1 MDDVSRH
8 AEVSQWFARLIE
20 ASTDQRDA
28 LLQSLQGSDP
38 GIASEVRALM
48 EHYVQD
54 ESAFQRLRPR
64 FEPAQSA
71 EAAWRDKRIGAWS
84 LRRLLGEGGMGL
96 VFLAERAGDEF
107 AQQGALK
114 LVRTRFP
121 GQSLLA
127 RFRRERRM
135 LATLDHPGI
144 TKLLDGGETE
154 EGEPY
159 LVLEYV
165 DGLPIDQYCADRAP
179 TLEQHVAL
187 IDQVCSAVAY
197 AHRRLIVHRD
207 LKPGNILVD
216 ASGRCRLLDFGIAR
230 LLDSVDTP
238 EQPLTGTLDR
248 LLTPAYAA
256 PEQIA
261 GGPITTQSDIYA
273 LGVIAC
279 QIITGRLPSAA
290 TPDAAERTLRASD
303 LARAAGRS
311 ELAKRLRG
319 DFDTVLARALHPIAE
334 RRYVSAEAFAED
346 LHRALAHQPI
356 HARPDRWAYRL
367 NRWFRRHWAA
377 AGISLLAV
385 ATLIAALGQA
395 RWQAERARI
404 EAEQADVALARA
416 QHVNRFLTQILIA
429 PDPGMRLLGWPAG
442 GDTTVAELLRGVA
455 PFIDAE
461 LADDPLAAAV
471 VHSAMGQGRLYL
483 GDEQDAV
490 QHLDR
495 AIELST
501 GIGSDASRR
510 PREQHEAIEV
520 QAVSMQLKGRLAIL
534 QQRWGDAERALREAI
549 SVYLRAPRV
558 NALRQM
564 SDVATRHDLAYV
576 LHRMGRLDEAETEAR
591 GAVARSRGELP
602 AGNPVLPIAL
612 DQLARILEDRGE
624 PDQALAVQRE
634 ALTLLQQQGAPDS
647 QIEAARSR
655 LEDLGAKLR

>member
-1 MDDVSRH
+1 
-8 AEVSQWFARLIE
+8 
-20 ASTDQRDA
+20 
-28 LLQSLQGSDP
+28 
-38 GIASEVRALM
+38 
-48 EHYVQD
+48 
-54 ESAFQRLRPR
+54 
-64 FEPAQSA
+64 
-71 EAAWRDKRIGAWS
+71 
-84 LRRLLGEGGMGL
+84 
-96 VFLAERAGDEF
+96 
-107 AQQGALK
+107 
-114 LVRTRFP
+114 
-121 GQSLLA
+121 
-127 RFRRERRM
+127 
-135 LATLDHPGI
+135 
-144 TKLLDGGETE
+144 
-154 EGEPY
+154 